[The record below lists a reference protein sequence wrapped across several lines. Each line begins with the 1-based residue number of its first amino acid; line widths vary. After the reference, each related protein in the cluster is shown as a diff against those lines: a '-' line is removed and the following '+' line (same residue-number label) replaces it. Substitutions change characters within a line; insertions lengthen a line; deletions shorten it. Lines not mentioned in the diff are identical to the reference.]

1 MLDYLQTFDWREAA
15 GLFLLENLLV
25 MVLALL
31 FGHGLQW
38 VFSNTNGSALTP
50 ITKKEWL
57 MASVTLVINSL
68 ITLAGFLLWR
78 EGIIT
83 LHTGFSFHILV
94 DFVVLF
100 LGMDLLM
107 YLFHYLVHKTFLYDL
122 IHRLHHQYREPQPI
136 DLFVL
141 HPAET
146 LGFGSL
152 WLGLMI
158 LYPANFNAVFGYLSL
173 NVLFGVLGHSGV
185 EPFPASWQKQPLLKY
200 LGSATFHLGHH
211 QHEGYNFGFYT
222 SVWDRLF
229 GTMAPPVSSG
239 GASCSSTT
247 GRSAG
252 TPSRVEP

>member
-1 MLDYLQTFDWREAA
+1 MYPVEMLDYLQTLDWPQAA

-25 MVLALL
+25 MVLALC
-31 FGHGLQW
+31 FGYGLQR
-38 VFSNTNGSALTP
+38 VFSTSTGAAPTL
-50 ITKKEWL
+50 L
-57 MASVTLVINSL
+57 DSVTRQEWWVALLTLLINSL

-83 LHTGFSFHILV
+83 LHTGFSFRILV

-107 YLFHYLVHKTFLYDL
+107 YLFHYMVHKTFLYDL

-141 HPAET
+141 HPVET

-158 LYPANFNAVFGYLSL
+158 FYPANFNAVFLYLSL

-185 EPFPASWQKQPLLKY
+185 EPFPAGWQKQPLLKY
-200 LGSATFHLGHH
+200 LGSATFHWQHH

-229 GTMAPPVSSG
+229 GTLAPP
-239 GASCSSTT
+239 A
-247 GRSAG
+247 AG
-252 TPSRVEP
+252 PQDV